1 MEILKFFRKK
11 LFFTEILIKI
21 SMIKKIRV
29 SIGSAS
35 VLGLVSKQF
44 PVPPTT
50 CYIMT
55 YKEGHCVANCGF
67 CPQARESKSSIE
79 KLSRITWPIF
89 LFNEFLTKLKYMP
102 PSKKFKRICIQ
113 TLNYKENF
121 KDIREIITQIKS
133 VSNISIT
140 IAIPPMSKEKLKELK
155 LIGVQRVGI
164 ALDGATSEIFDKIK
178 GKGVRGPYNWE
189 HHMENL
195 KYALEIF
202 PEGTVTTHVI
212 VGLGESE
219 KDILKLIKKLKNLKI
234 LVSLFAFTPIKGT
247 RLDKL
252 PQPELR
258 KFRKV
263 QLGRYLILEENKE
276 VEEFAFNQ
284 DGNLININI
293 NKRKLRNIIDDTDAF
308 LTSGCPGCNRPYYTS
323 RPSGPIYNYP
333 RKLSEKEKEEIYKL
347 LEKFVI

>member
-1 MEILKFFRKK
+1 
-11 LFFTEILIKI
+11 
-21 SMIKKIRV
+21 MIKNIRV

-35 VLGLVSKQF
+35 VLCLVSKQF
-44 PVPPTT
+44 PIPPTT

-55 YKEGHCVANCGF
+55 YKEGHCIANCGF

-79 KLSRITWPIF
+79 KLSRITWPVF
-89 LFNEFLTKLKYMP
+89 PFKEFLTKLTYMP
-102 PSKKFKRICIQ
+102 PSKKFKRICVQ

-121 KDIREIITQIKS
+121 KDLREIITQIKKN
-133 VSNISIT
+133 SNISISV
-140 IAIPPMSKEKLKELK
+140 AIPPMSKEKIKELYVM
-155 LIGVQRVGI
+155 GVQRVGI

-178 GKGVRGPYNWE
+178 GKGVKGPYFWE
-189 HHMENL
+189 HHMECL

-202 PEGTVTTHVI
+202 PEGSITTHVI

-219 KDILKLIKKLKNLKI
+219 KDILKLIKNLKELDV

-247 RLDKL
+247 RLENL
-252 PQPELR
+252 PQPELS

-263 QLGRYLILEENKE
+263 QLSRYLILEEDKE
-276 VEEFAFNQ
+276 IQDFAFNQ
-284 DGNLININI
+284 EGSLVNINI
-293 NKRKLRNIIDDTDAF
+293 SKQKLKNIIDDTDAF

-333 RKLSEKEKEEIYKL
+333 RNLREKEKEEIYKL
-347 LEKFVI
+347 LEKYVI